1 MGTHTGK
8 ILLALAGLGLST
20 GCAPVEFNQMKAN
33 TPAIQTITPDPDI
46 VFPDPDIPLPSPTPV
61 VVVPTPT
68 PVPPT
73 PTPVPPTPP
82 PTPAPTPV
90 VVVPTPTPVPPP
102 VLSKG
107 MCAADSSTRLLSCMN
122 CIVPQLP
129 PPPPQFSQKGQALLD
144 ILTNA
149 CQVRNGS
156 DPAGYVPPSR
166 AELLRRLNRLSPTL
180 YPDSPMTTQQQATI
194 GSLLSSPAAVQSMF
208 GGIWYSGVT
217 APTIAFE
224 TYFGIEVIEA
234 RYAFCYSPTG
244 GEGTSVSFNR
254 FNTTPLHSKAWV
266 DCQYGPDPFNCRE
279 NAAYTSANGYRT
291 QLRTAM
297 NESIRSPYT
306 APPAGAAKTCEWEKF
321 DGLYSAA
328 AVTQINTWIAG
339 GYTIGADI
347 PSRNM
352 CAQVTAPLSGVT
364 GQVSMAAYR
373 CK

>member
-1 MGTHTGK
+1 MRTHIGK
-8 ILLALAGLGLST
+8 ILLAVAGLGLLA
-20 GCAPVEFNQMKAN
+20 GCSPVEFNQLKTSA
-33 TPAIQTITPDPDI
+33 PIVQTVTPDPDVI
-46 VFPDPDIPLPSPTPV
+46 LPDPDIPVPSPTPV
-61 VVVPTPT
+61 PTPA
-68 PVPPT
+68 
-73 PTPVPPTPP
+73 

-107 MCAADSSTRLLSCMN
+107 MCAPDSSTRLLSCMN

-180 YPDSPMTTQQQATI
+180 YPDSPMTAQQQATI

-244 GEGTSVSFNR
+244 GDGTSVSFNR
-254 FNTTPLHSKAWV
+254 ANTTPLHSKAWV
-266 DCQYGPDPFNCRE
+266 DCQYGPDPFSCRE
-279 NAAYTSANGYRT
+279 NAAYTAANGYRT

-297 NESIRSPYT
+297 NESIRNPYSAPSP
-306 APPAGAAKTCEWEKF
+306 GAAKTCEWEKF
-321 DGLYSAA
+321 DGLYNTL
-328 AVTQINTWIAG
+328 AVNQINSWVAAG
-339 GYTIGADI
+339 FTIGADI
-347 PSRNM
+347 ASQNM
-352 CAQVTAPLSGVT
+352 CAQVTGPLSGVT